1 MSAAAATV
9 AAGTHILSKSSLYN
23 RKIETVAK
31 VECNLTFGE
40 PLSGCGGRHPW
51 LDLNKGAHVSD
62 TGCDKQVRERK
73 S

>member
-1 MSAAAATV
+1 MSAAAATA
-9 AAGTHILSKSSLYN
+9 AAGTHILSKSTLYN

-40 PLSGCGGRHPW
+40 SLFGCGGRHPW
-51 LDLNKGAHVSD
+51 LHLNKGARVSD
-62 TGCDKQVRERK
+62 TGCDKQVREKK